1 MAFELLGL
9 TEASR
14 ALPDIW
20 REYVTQANKAGV
32 PVTNGFKKI
41 DQIVRYCRQ
50 AVCKSGWSIHLA
62 QLQQNLFDGN
72 GAGYVAIA
80 RRVLPMPEVVLH
92 PGVYLVGVFKKN
104 MRGHCFAMQVTSQEE
119 VIIREN
125 GTNSG
130 LGDNL
135 WFRTLASSGQSRSF
149 QHQQSSRS
157 ARIQLGTTTK

>member
-1 MAFELLGL
+1 MANNDDNSCVAHAIQMAFELLGL

-62 QLQQNLFDGN
+62 QLQQNLFDDN

-80 RRVLPMPEVVLH
+80 RRVLPMPEVVLY
-92 PGVYLVGVFKKN
+92 PGIYLVGVFKKN
-104 MRGHCFAMQVTSQEE
+104 AGSLLCAAGH
-119 VIIREN
+119 
-125 GTNSG
+125 
-130 LGDNL
+130 
-135 WFRTLASSGQSRSF
+135 QSR
-149 QHQQSSRS
+149 RS
-157 ARIQLGTTTK
+157 DNS